1 MLLFRSEEHIDE
13 WCRQWGRE
21 RGEAF
26 SLQQG
31 WELARAWYSADRRD
45 PAWRRRTMDEAHA
58 IFAGIGLTSPF
69 WRLG

>member
-26 SLQQG
+26 TL
-31 WELARAWYSADRRD
+31 
-45 PAWRRRTMDEAHA
+45 RRTMDEAHA
-58 IFAGIGLTSPF
+58 IFARIGLTSPF